1 MTTHLVHGG
10 DFTALT
16 VADAR
21 GATLM
26 VERTDDGRLSA
37 WIAPPGCSDGHSVQI
52 DETDLIALVA
62 YMSADTQGALVS
74 AADLAE
80 AKAAAKQWHEKY
92 ANAQQALRS
101 VTQAK
106 ADDAA
111 STDRTT
117 KQDGH
122 RPAYVALVCALRAEF
137 EPAAL
142 EALWIQLRQHRD
154 NRSSLGLLAQAVHD
168 AQDVTYDAGEEAHP
182 AVRAWLARN
191 APSGTE
197 ATV

>member
-1 MTTHLVHGG
+1 MTAHLAHGET
-10 DFTALT
+10 FTAVT
-16 VADAR
+16 VTDTS
-21 GATLM
+21 GATLN
-26 VERTDDGRLSA
+26 VERTDDGSLSA
-37 WIAPPGCSDGHSVQI
+37 WIAPPGGSDGRSVRI
-52 DETDLIALVA
+52 DDADLISLVA

-111 STDRTT
+111 TTDRTT
-117 KQDGH
+117 TQSGH
-122 RPAYVALVCALRAEF
+122 RPSYVALVCALRAEF
-137 EPAAL
+137 DPMAL
-142 EALWIQLRQHRD
+142 EALWIQMRQHRD
-154 NRSSLGLLAQAVHD
+154 DRSSLGVLAQAVHD
-168 AQDVTYDAGEEAHP
+168 AQDVTYDAGEDVHP